1 MSTNLDDLDPDSPE
15 YDAALEAAQ
24 AEEDAA
30 RGIAAEP
37 KETPTAEDDAR
48 AAIEAVQADAK
59 AKPVAAA
66 SEDDPEKLTPPS
78 GVMGKDGKYVLP
90 YAALQGA
97 RAEARAERE
106 ARKAAE
112 TKAAEL
118 VAEIEALKS
127 GKATPAATEDLTEEE
142 LAELTEYAPKAA
154 KVIASAKEAKQRI
167 ADLEKQVAAAKPAP
181 EEPEGDPVQ
190 DAIDQVPLLAEWQ
203 AADTEKFKRAVELDA
218 AMRTSPK
225 WAGKPIEA
233 RFAHVAKMVADE
245 YDIQIP
251 DDTPRSDAAT
261 PNKAD
266 PAKIADKLNKAPRAT
281 PSTLSDF
288 KGGAPETNLERL
300 DKLPPAR
307 LVARM
312 SQMTDDQIEEHLAK
326 FG

>member
-1 MSTNLDDLDPDSPE
+1 MSTKLDELDPDSPE

-30 RGIAAEP
+30 RGTVDEP
-37 KETPTAEDDAR
+37 KTAEDDAKE
-48 AAIEAVQADAK
+48 AIAAVQAEAK
-59 AKPVAAA
+59 AKPAA
-66 SEDDPEKLTPPS
+66 EDDPEKLTPPT
-78 GVMGKDGKYVLP
+78 GVLGKDGKFVLP

-112 TKAAEL
+112 SKAAEL
-118 VAEIEALKS
+118 AAEIEALKS
-127 GKATPAATEDLTEEE
+127 GKAATATEDLTEEE
-142 LAELTEYAPKAA
+142 LAELVEYAPKAA
-154 KVIASAKEAKQRI
+154 KVIASAKDAKQRI

-190 DAIDQVPLLAEWQ
+190 DAIDREPLLATWQ
-203 AADTEKFKRAVELDA
+203 ATDPEKFKRAVELDA

-225 WAGKPIEA
+225 WVGKPIEA
-233 RFAHVAKMVADE
+233 RFAHVAKMVAEE
-245 YDIQIP
+245 YDIQVP
-251 DDTPRSDAAT
+251 DDTPRSAAT

-266 PAKIADKLNKAPRAT
+266 PIADKLDKAPRAT

-288 KGGAPETNLERL
+288 KGGAPEANTERL

-307 LVARM
+307 MVERM
-312 SQMTDDQIEEHLAK
+312 SQMTDDQIEAHLAK